1 MKWLLNLIFG
11 LTKAERACCHM
22 SAAQG
27 LTCRGL
33 RQWRTEF
40 AGIDRSE
47 HCCDCPA
54 LTSPDRSGTP

>member
-1 MKWLLNLIFG
+1 MKWLLNLLFG

-27 LTCRGL
+27 LTCRSL

-40 AGIDRSE
+40 ADIDRSE
-47 HCCDCPA
+47 HCDDCPA
-54 LTSPDRSGTP
+54 LPSPESKP